1 MLTLDDSQLYYL
13 HDPMCS
19 WCWGFSPTWNKV
31 KEALEDKVKVTY
43 LLGGLAL
50 DNDED
55 MTLQTQNYV
64 QSNWRR
70 IEEKIPGTKF
80 NYDFWIKCKPRRST
94 YPACRAV
101 ISARIQNPD
110 CETSMIR
117 AIQKCYYLDAQNP
130 SNEDVLVSL
139 AIELGLDAEKFQ
151 LDLRSEKVNKMLLAE
166 ISLAKSLGMSRMPSL
181 SLQTGRGLRAISI
194 DFLDPDYIVGQII
207 S

>member
-1 MLTLDDSQLYYL
+1 MTLDDAQLYYL

-19 WCWGFSPTWNKV
+19 WCWGFTPTWNKV

-110 CETSMIR
+110 CETSMIK

-151 LDLRSEKVNKMLLAE
+151 LDLRSEKVNKMLFAE

>member
-1 MLTLDDSQLYYL
+1 MTLDDAQLHYL

-19 WCWGFSPTWNKV
+19 WCWGFAPTWNKV

>member
-1 MLTLDDSQLYYL
+1 MDDSQLYYL

>member
-1 MLTLDDSQLYYL
+1 MTLDDTQLYYL

-19 WCWGFSPTWNKV
+19 WCWGFKPTW
-31 KEALEDKVKVTY
+31 DIVTKQLSGKIKINF
-43 LLGGLAL
+43 LLGGLAR
-50 DNDED
+50 DSDED
-55 MTLQTQNYV
+55 MPLQTRDYV

-80 NYDFWIKCKPRRST
+80 NYDFWSKCKPRRST

-110 CETSMIR
+110 CESSMIS

-130 SNEDVLVSL
+130 SDEDVLVRL
-139 AIELGLDAEKFQ
+139 ALELGLDAEKFHF
-151 LDLRSEKVNKMLLAE
+151 DLSSEIVNKTLLAE
-166 ISLAKSLGMSRMPSL
+166 ISLAKSLEMRRMPSL
-181 SLQTGRGLRAISI
+181 CLQTGRKLRTISL
-194 DFLDPDYIVGQII
+194 DFLDADYIVEQII

>member
-1 MLTLDDSQLYYL
+1 MTLNDAQLYYL
-13 HDPMCS
+13 HDQMCS
-19 WCWGFSPTWNKV
+19 WCWSFKPTWDIVKKQLNDKMKV
-31 KEALEDKVKVTY
+31 IF

-194 DFLDPDYIVGQII
+194 DFLDPDCIVGQII

>member
-1 MLTLDDSQLYYL
+1 
-13 HDPMCS
+13 MCS

-151 LDLRSEKVNKMLLAE
+151 LDLRSEKVNKMLFAE

>member
-1 MLTLDDSQLYYL
+1 LDDTQLYYL

-19 WCWGFSPTWNKV
+19 WCWGFKPTW
-31 KEALEDKVKVTY
+31 DIVTKQLSGKIKINF

-50 DNDED
+50 DSDED
-55 MTLQTQNYV
+55 MPLQTRDYV

-80 NYDFWIKCKPRRST
+80 NYDFWSKCKPRRST

-110 CETSMIR
+110 CESSMIS

-130 SNEDVLVSL
+130 SDEDVLVRL
-139 AIELGLDAEKFQ
+139 ALELGLDAEKFHF
-151 LDLRSEKVNKMLLAE
+151 DLSSEIVNKTLLAE
-166 ISLAKSLGMSRMPSL
+166 ISLAKSLEMRRMPSL
-181 SLQTGRGLRAISI
+181 CLQTARGLKEISI
-194 DFLDPDYIVGQII
+194 DFLDPNYIVEQII

>member
-1 MLTLDDSQLYYL
+1 LDDTQLYYL

-19 WCWGFSPTWNKV
+19 WCWGFKPTW
-31 KEALEDKVKVTY
+31 DIVTKQLSGKIKINF
-43 LLGGLAL
+43 LLGGLAR
-50 DNDED
+50 DSDED
-55 MTLQTQNYV
+55 MPLQTRDYV

-80 NYDFWIKCKPRRST
+80 NYDFWSKCKPRRST

-110 CETSMIR
+110 CESSMIS

-130 SNEDVLVSL
+130 SDEDVLVRL
-139 AIELGLDAEKFQ
+139 ALELGLDAEKFHF
-151 LDLRSEKVNKMLLAE
+151 DLSSEIVNKTLLAE
-166 ISLAKSLGMSRMPSL
+166 ISLAKSLEMRRMPSL
-181 SLQTGRGLRAISI
+181 CLQTGRKLRTISL
-194 DFLDPDYIVGQII
+194 DFLDADYIVEQII

>member
-1 MLTLDDSQLYYL
+1 MTLDDSQLYYL

-70 IEEKIPGTKF
+70 IEEKVPGTKF

>member
-1 MLTLDDSQLYYL
+1 MTLDDSQLYYL